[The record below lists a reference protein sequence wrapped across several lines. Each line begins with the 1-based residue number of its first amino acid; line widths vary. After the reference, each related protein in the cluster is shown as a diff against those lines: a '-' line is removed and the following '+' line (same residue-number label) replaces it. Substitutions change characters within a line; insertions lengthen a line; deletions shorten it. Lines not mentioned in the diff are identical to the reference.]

1 MGCGFNFEKAY
12 GEWGAGIIHVH
23 HTKPLSNGE
32 GERVVNPLTDMIVL
46 CPNCHSMI
54 HRRRNKTLSL
64 DELLQLLKT
73 KTIN

>member
-12 GEWGAGIIHVH
+12 GEWGAGFIHVH